1 MKLYTVEEAS
11 NFDVKTIHG
20 LYNQYVN
27 SSRVDL
33 LSVFGFG
40 NEVVSHSEG
49 LYIYTKDG
57 KKIFDFT
64 GGIGVLSHGH
74 NHPRIIEARI
84 KYQLQK
90 KMEVHK
96 NYFSPYIA
104 ALSHNLAQLL
114 PGNLRYSFFPNSGSE
129 AIDSA
134 MRAAYKY
141 HDMERSFVLYSDIAF
156 HGKLLGPS
164 SITSSPENDYP
175 YPKIPHTYQY
185 KFDSLESLQKLV
197 TEFRDNN
204 GVSKVAAIVVEPF
217 SISNMRP
224 ASEEFLRGVRR
235 LCDLENIV
243 LIFDEVYSGWCK
255 TGTMFYFMRY
265 PGLAPDI
272 LCMAKSFGGGKS
284 SISGLVI
291 NEKVFSQSF
300 NNPSSA
306 NLLMSTFY
314 GFGEETATAIE
325 AVNIMVEDRYV
336 ERARHIQEYLRPKL
350 QQLCEKYPN
359 QIKGFGGSGAIY
371 GLFLNCGPEILGKLV
386 QLLPGDMFKDDLFFK
401 KLVTASVVSALYER
415 SNVLSFTSFAQNT
428 HLIISPPLITND
440 EELDYLIKAL
450 EDVFEYGLIKCISD
464 FAKRKF
470 FRKT

>member
-1 MKLYTVEEAS
+1 MKLYTVDEAS
-11 NFDVKTIHG
+11 NFDINKIHD
-20 LYNQYVN
+20 LYSKYVN
-27 SSRVDL
+27 KSRVEL

-40 NEVVSHSEG
+40 NEIVSHSEG

-74 NHPRIIEARI
+74 NHPRVLEARI
-84 KYQLQK
+84 NYQKQK

-114 PGNLRYSFFPNSGSE
+114 PGGLRYSFFPNSGSE
-129 AIDSA
+129 SIDSA
-134 MRAAYKY
+134 MRAAFKY
-141 HDMERSFVLYSDIAF
+141 HDMKRSHVLYSNIAF

-185 KFDSLESLQKLV
+185 QFDNLDSIQKLV
-197 TEFRDNN
+197 DEYRYEK
-204 GVSKVAAIVVEPF
+204 GVSKIAAIVVEPF

-224 ASEEFLRGVRR
+224 ASEAFLRGVRAI
-235 LCDLENIV
+235 CDKENIV

-255 TGTMFYFMRY
+255 TGSMFYFMRY
-265 PGLAPDI
+265 AGLAPDI

-300 NNPSSA
+300 DNPSSA

-325 AVNIMVEDRYV
+325 AVNIMIEDDY
-336 ERARHIQEYLRPKL
+336 AGKALHIQDYLKPRL
-350 QQLCEKYPN
+350 QDLCEKYPN
-359 QIKGFGGSGAIY
+359 QLKGFGGSGAIY
-371 GLFLNCGPEILGKLV
+371 GLFLNCGPDILGKLV
-386 QLLPGDMFKDDLFFK
+386 QLIPGSMFKDSLFFK

-415 SNVLSFTSFAQNT
+415 SQILSFTSFAENT
-428 HLIISPPLITND
+428 HLIISPPLITSD
-440 EELDYLIKAL
+440 AELDYLVTSL
-450 EDVFEYGLIKCISD
+450 EDVFNYGLVKCITD

-470 FRKT
+470 LKK